1 MWVNVVLNRTVAVDN
16 DWFFDNQWGSN
27 LPSQSELHDIS
38 WWYYILCG
46 SCIIQWIAFS
56 SFWTTETS
64 VGCIKLKYRRDQ
76 KRIKEIT
83 NLRMKYYMINS
94 IVQTILLTAFLI
106 KFAFNTKTCKLINF
120 LLHSIKFLNLQ
131 EINHACHASLSK
143 SWKNREREST
153 KRMFEIILL
162 WLARSPYVSMKHRHV
177 HTLYQ
182 LTAGTA
188 HHNFELRIYAQLS
201 PKPLGPAC
209 QLSVRLR
216 EMSIL

>member
-1 MWVNVVLNRTVAVDN
+1 MTDFSTTSGVVIFRVKV
-16 DWFFDNQWGSN
+16 
-27 LPSQSELHDIS
+27 
-38 WWYYILCG
+38 
-46 SCIIQWIAFS
+46 SCM
-56 SFWTTETS
+56 TS
-64 VGCIKLKYRRDQ
+64 VDGIIYSVEVALYSGQHSPPFEQLRPVWAALKYKRDQ

-177 HTLYQ
+177 HMLYQ

-216 EMSIL
+216 EMSILQLESQIKGQ